1 VSLWVWCMMLAGL
14 LSGVAWPV
22 VVAGEQHDSCVTCHL
37 ATGDTRLMR
46 PVEAFRDDI
55 HAARGFS
62 CVVCHGGDPQAPGME
77 AMDPTK
83 GYIGIPQRQDLPQV
97 CGHCHSDAQFM
108 KRYNPALRVDQVSEY
123 YTSVHGR
130 RLKASNDP
138 KVATCVS
145 CHPAH
150 AIRPASDPASSVH
163 PMRVAETCG
172 RCHADAAY
180 MQSYGI
186 PTDQRQQYQ
195 ESVHWHTLSVQGD
208 LSAPTCNTCHG
219 NHGAAPPGIAWV
231 GNVCGQCHTVQADFF
246 NHSAHAAVLVTLGVP
261 GCAVCHTNHA
271 IRATHDAMLGLGP
284 GAVCATCHSAEDT
297 GGKVAVE
304 MRQRLD
310 TLQQA
315 YDRAHD
321 ILLRAEHAGMEVSQA
336 QFELREG
343 QTALIKARAAI
354 HTFTVATV
362 QEAIEPGL
370 SVSTRAYAR
379 GVKALDEL
387 RFRRTGLGVSVLIIL
402 AIIVGLRAKL
412 RQLERRDT
420 QRQQPGN
427 DGTQS

>member
-1 VSLWVWCMMLAGL
+1 
-14 LSGVAWPV
+14 
-22 VVAGEQHDSCVTCHL
+22 
-37 ATGDTRLMR
+37 
-46 PVEAFRDDI
+46 
-55 HAARGFS
+55 
-62 CVVCHGGDPQAPGME
+62 
-77 AMDPTK
+77 
-83 GYIGIPQRQDLPQV
+83 
-97 CGHCHSDAQFM
+97 
-108 KRYNPALRVDQVSEY
+108 
-123 YTSVHGR
+123 
-130 RLKASNDP
+130 
-138 KVATCVS
+138 
-145 CHPAH
+145 
-150 AIRPASDPASSVH
+150 
-163 PMRVAETCG
+163 MRVAETCG

-186 PTDQRQQYQ
+186 PTDQLQQYQ

-284 GAVCATCHSAEDT
+284 GAVCAICHSAEDT

-420 QRQQPGN
+420 QRQQPEN